1 MSISALLE
9 SGRKEDGEWC
19 LMQPLSMTEVDLN
32 TSFCDHFVSLQVFLC
47 AETVK
52 PESEGS
58 YLEPVSQGVT

>member
-1 MSISALLE
+1 
-9 SGRKEDGEWC
+9 
-19 LMQPLSMTEVDLN
+19 MTGVDLN
-32 TSFCDHFVSLQVFLC
+32 TFFWDRFVSLQVILC

>member
-1 MSISALLE
+1 MPISAILE

-19 LMQPLSMTEVDLN
+19 LIQPECMIEVDLK
-32 TSFCDHFVSLQVFLC
+32 TFFWDRFVSLQVFLC

>member
-1 MSISALLE
+1 MPFFALLE

-19 LMQPLSMTEVDLN
+19 LMQPQCMIEVDLN
-32 TSFCDHFVSLQVFLC
+32 TSFWDRFMSLQVFLC

>member
-1 MSISALLE
+1 MI
-9 SGRKEDGEWC
+9 
-19 LMQPLSMTEVDLN
+19 EVDLN
-32 TSFCDHFVSLQVFLC
+32 KSFWDLFVSLQVILC